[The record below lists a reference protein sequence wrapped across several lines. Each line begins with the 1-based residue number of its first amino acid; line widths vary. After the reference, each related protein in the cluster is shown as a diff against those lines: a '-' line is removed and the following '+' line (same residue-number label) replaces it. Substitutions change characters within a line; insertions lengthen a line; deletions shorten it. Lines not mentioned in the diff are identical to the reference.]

1 VKVDERNPALN
12 NYQPALPSERPTF
25 RVGWDAGEPRGLT
38 LEDAIAYL
46 QRISEAS
53 PWYRR
58 WTQR

>member
-1 VKVDERNPALN
+1 MLMDEKNPSVPV
-12 NYQPALPSERPTF
+12 YSPATPTDRPTF